1 MCRNNNVCILPVVI
15 SVILGIV
22 IGALVFG
29 GTIATGIL
37 AVPIII
43 ALIFS
48 AITLI
53 LLFVATAFS
62 TRKETKECL
71 CEYGGCLALGAFVT
85 LVFGFLAITFIASL
99 VAASIV
105 SALLIGF
112 LGFGIILNLSS
123 FVGLLVCLIRTNCSR
138 SRQNCIYENDYDK

>member
-1 MCRNNNVCILPVVI
+1 MCRNNNVCLLPVVI

-53 LLFVATAFS
+53 LLFVATACS

-71 CEYGGCLALGAFVT
+71 CEYGGRKA
-85 LVFGFLAITFIASL
+85 
-99 VAASIV
+99 
-105 SALLIGF
+105 
-112 LGFGIILNLSS
+112 
-123 FVGLLVCLIRTNCSR
+123 
-138 SRQNCIYENDYDK
+138 